1 MSSPSGLHFRK
12 HPMARILELGK
23 LALPSERKPVQRLL
37 NGTTLGWGSSSGD
50 EKRWVNRR
58 DFCLLTP
65 LGPVE

>member
-50 EKRWVNRR
+50 EKR
-58 DFCLLTP
+58 
-65 LGPVE
+65 